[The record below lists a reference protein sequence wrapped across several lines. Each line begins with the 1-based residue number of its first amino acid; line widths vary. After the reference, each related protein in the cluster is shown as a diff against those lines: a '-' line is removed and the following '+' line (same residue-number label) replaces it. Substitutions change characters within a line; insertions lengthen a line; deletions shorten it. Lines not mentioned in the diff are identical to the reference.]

1 MEHPRNASPT
11 TGSAKASRH
20 PGVWARYTNLT
31 LGVWLFTSAF
41 MWPHSPPS
49 RTNTWMVGLS
59 IALLSASA
67 IGAPAARFANT
78 ATAVW
83 LFFSTITISHYSSDT
98 LWNNAIV
105 ASAVFLLSFV
115 PNRGGTLRSSA

>member
-1 MEHPRNASPT
+1 MEHLRNANPT
-11 TGSAKASRH
+11 THGAEPSRH
-20 PGVWARYTNLT
+20 SGVWARYANLI
-31 LGVWLFTSAF
+31 LGLWLFTSAF

-49 RTNTWMVGLS
+49 RTNTWMVGLT
-59 IALLSASA
+59 IALLSISA

-83 LFFSTITISHYSSDT
+83 LFFSTITISHYSSDS